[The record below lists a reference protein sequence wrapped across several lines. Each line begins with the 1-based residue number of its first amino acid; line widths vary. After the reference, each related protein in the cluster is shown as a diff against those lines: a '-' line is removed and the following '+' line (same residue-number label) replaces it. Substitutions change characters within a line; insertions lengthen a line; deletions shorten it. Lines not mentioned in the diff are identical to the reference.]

1 MRFKDLD
8 GSQLGAVR
16 PIADS
21 AAEAQADPT
30 SEHVLTYLER
40 TEKVNAQGV
49 TYYHVST
56 CSVNALCAAA
66 RTPPITALSAG
77 SRTG

>member
-1 MRFKDLD
+1 VRFEDLH

-21 AAEAQADPT
+21 AAEAQADPA
-30 SEHVLTYLER
+30 SEHVLTYFER

-49 TYYHVST
+49 TYYQYVQRKCT
-56 CSVNALCAAA
+56 VFGC
-66 RTPPITALSAG
+66 
-77 SRTG
+77 

>member
-1 MRFKDLD
+1 MRFEDLD

-49 TYYHVST
+49 TYYQYAQRKCTV
-56 CSVNALCAAA
+56 CGC
-66 RTPPITALSAG
+66 
-77 SRTG
+77 